1 MTRRTLVALLLLAPL
16 AVAAQPAVEAPLTR
30 VLRAVVRDDGRVDYR
45 RLAAEHRD
53 DLHAAL
59 RAIGAQDPA
68 ALRTDAQKTAFLVN
82 AYNAHVLERVLAT
95 GATHVERQDLFG
107 ALFREPL
114 AVAGQ
119 SMTLDQ
125 LEHGVLRRQD
135 RVGAVRVPRSL
146 RALRPATVDPRIHAA
161 LNCAAVSCPPL
172 LDRAYTAATLD
183 ADLGARWRA
192 FLGSSRAARIDGRGR
207 LTLSSLFDWFAE
219 DVEADGDPLGDAILA
234 GMPRQRAATYRR
246 HLAGRSAADLRA
258 DARVRFA
265 YDWTVNR
272 SR

>member
-1 MTRRTLVALLLLAPL
+1 
-16 AVAAQPAVEAPLTR
+16 
-30 VLRAVVRDDGRVDYR
+30 
-45 RLAAEHRD
+45 
-53 DLHAAL
+53 
-59 RAIGAQDPA
+59 
-68 ALRTDAQKTAFLVN
+68 
-82 AYNAHVLERVLAT
+82 
-95 GATHVERQDLFG
+95 
-107 ALFREPL
+107 
-114 AVAGQ
+114 
-119 SMTLDQ
+119 
-125 LEHGVLRRQD
+125 
-135 RVGAVRVPRSL
+135 
-146 RALRPATVDPRIHAA
+146 LRPATVDPRIHAA

-183 ADLGARWRA
+183 ADLAARWRA